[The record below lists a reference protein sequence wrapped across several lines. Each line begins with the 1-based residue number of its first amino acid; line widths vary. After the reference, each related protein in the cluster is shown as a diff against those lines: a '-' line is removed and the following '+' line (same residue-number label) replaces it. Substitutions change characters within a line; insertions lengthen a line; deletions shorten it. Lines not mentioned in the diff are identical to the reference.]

1 MPLAVVLQMYKTKVT
16 DVDDLPAAE
25 TFIFNER

>member
-1 MPLAVVLQMYKTKVT
+1 VVLQMYKTKVT

-25 TFIFNER
+25 TFIFQ